1 MSLHFINAR
10 EAKTLADQGAA
21 LIDVRE
27 AHEFAR
33 ENIPGSRNH
42 PLSRL
47 GGAQINS
54 ETPVVFFCQSGGRTR
69 MSAHALAYVTEAP
82 VYIMDG
88 GIMGW
93 KMAGYPVARG

>member
-1 MSLHFINAR
+1 MSLRFINAA
-10 EAKTLADQGAA
+10 EAKKLADQGAA

-33 ENIPGSRNH
+33 EQIPGSRNQ

-47 GGAQINS
+47 AGARIAAEQ
-54 ETPVVFFCQSGGRTR
+54 PVVFFCQSGGRTR
-69 MSAHALAYVTEAP
+69 MSANALAYVTEAP

-88 GIMGW
+88 GIIGW
-93 KMAGYPVARG
+93 KMAGFPVQHG